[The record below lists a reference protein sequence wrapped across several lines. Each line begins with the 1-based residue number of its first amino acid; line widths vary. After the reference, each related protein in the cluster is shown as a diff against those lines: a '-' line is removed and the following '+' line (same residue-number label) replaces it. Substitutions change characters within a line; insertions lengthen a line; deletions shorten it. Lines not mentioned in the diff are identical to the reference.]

1 MNKDILPP
9 KSDVVFRLLF
19 GDIRNIDLLSD
30 FIKSVLTLPEDDL
43 SEITIVDPHL
53 LRKHPDKKLGIL
65 DLKAKTKSG
74 KIVHMEIQ
82 LSDLPQMRERLIFYD
97 AGLITDQIDA
107 GEDYGVIKKVI
118 TILIVDYVLIPESPR
133 YHNRFTLYDPAS
145 AIEFTDLI
153 EINTLELPK
162 LPEIADNYLWHWLRF
177 LRAESKED
185 LDMVAQASPELKKVV
200 GKLLELSEDE
210 QVRMICEAQLKAER
224 DDRARMRGALEKGEK
239 NGRIEI
245 ARKLLSRNMQI
256 NDIVEITGLTREQ
269 IEQLYAQNQ
278 SQAK

>member
-107 GEDYGVIKKVI
+107 SEDYGVIKKVI